1 MERSRTMLQRAY
13 KLTIVVVTLFV
24 CAMCL
29 AEEQRK
35 SVNGVDDAAKIKS
48 EILKI
53 EEARNQAMLKHDTV
67 TLDHLCADDVAWIN
81 QDGDLLAK
89 SQVLSDLKTGK
100 QSFSTVAHDEVQ
112 MHIYENTVVV
122 FGVSTSTVQY
132 HGTLRNKPR
141 RFTNVYV
148 RHNGEWKL
156 VDHQVTP
163 IEN

>member
-1 MERSRTMLQRAY
+1 MQRAY
-13 KLTIVVVTLFV
+13 ELTIVVVASFV
-24 CAMCL
+24 CAMCP

-35 SVNGVDDAAKIKS
+35 SVDDAAKIKS
-48 EILKI
+48 EIFKI
-53 EEARNQAMLKHDTV
+53 EEVRNQAMLKHDTV
-67 TLDHLCADDVAWIN
+67 TLDHLCADDLAWTN
-81 QDGDLLAK
+81 QNGEILTK

-100 QSFSTVAHDEVQ
+100 ESFSTIAHDNVQ

-148 RHNGEWKL
+148 KHNGEWKL